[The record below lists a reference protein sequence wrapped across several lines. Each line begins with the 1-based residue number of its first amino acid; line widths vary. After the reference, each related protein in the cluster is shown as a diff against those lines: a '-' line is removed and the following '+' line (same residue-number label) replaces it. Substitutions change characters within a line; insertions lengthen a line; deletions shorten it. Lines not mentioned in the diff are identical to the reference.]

1 MAFGGGCGNI
11 SVINNDLESCHFA
24 QMSEAR
30 KAFLKGLAGKKKQ
43 VEKKTESKSLVP
55 AKALNQSATPPKEE
69 GGQKVTGNVRKGSD
83 ERVRFFAMLACK
95 RPKKDP
101 EAVVQPE
108 PGPSQQAT
116 CVVFDLSSLHE
127 FESRNLMNR
136 DGDTKT
142 ERKRPNYDNRLRRLN
157 MKHSARMAYLSF
169 DVTRVLV

>member
-1 MAFGGGCGNI
+1 MGGRGGKI
-11 SVINNDLESCHFA
+11 SVINNSLQSCHFA

-43 VEKKTESKSLVP
+43 EEKKSESKSLVP
-55 AKALNQSATPPKEE
+55 AKALNQSTTPPKEE
-69 GGQKVTGNVRKGSD
+69 GGQRGSKGSN
-83 ERVRFFAMLACK
+83 ERMHFFAMLSRK

-101 EAVVQPE
+101 EAVETVVQAE

-127 FESRNLMNR
+127 FESRNLLNR

-169 DVTRVLV
+169 DLTRFFDYH